1 MWVDFSLSGA
11 MVTYRAAANHRRGE
25 ERIEKGKKRRQ
36 KRRGKERGKERKGKE
51 RKGKERK
58 GKERGCE
65 GFCRFHKSYI

>member
-25 ERIEKGKKRRQ
+25 ERRGDKRGGEKRKRGEKEWKKQ
-36 KRRGKERGKERKGKE
+36 
-51 RKGKERK
+51 ERK

-65 GFCRFHKSYI
+65 GFCGFHKSHI